1 MSVTPR
7 ASLLVAVLDRER
19 YLPLAIESALAQSC
33 PDLELLVWDDGSTD
47 RSAAIALEYA
57 ARDPRVRLVGR
68 ERLGLNGAMRALV
81 AASRAPL
88 FGFLDSDDLLER
100 RALEETLAVL
110 DGDPDVGLV
119 YTDYVTIDERG
130 GVTGYGSRCRI
141 PYSPDRLLVDFM
153 TFHFRLIRRSAY
165 LAAGGVDPERE
176 WAPDYDLCLRLSEKV
191 AFAHLPVPLY
201 FYRVH
206 GDTMSATCRE
216 AQSACSF
223 RAVQNALQRRGL
235 AGRLAVERL
244 PGGRLRLRPQRGHP
258 LR

>member
-1 MSVTPR
+1 MPVSPR
-7 ASLLVAVLDRER
+7 ASILVAVRDRER
-19 YLPLAIESALAQSC
+19 YLPLAIESALAQSF
-33 PDLELLVWDDGSTD
+33 PDFELLVHDDGSTD
-47 RSAAIALEYA
+47 RSADIALAYA
-57 ARDPRVRLVGR
+57 ARDRRVRLVGR

-81 AASRAPL
+81 GASRAPL

-100 RALEETLAVL
+100 RALAETLSVL
-110 DGDPDVGLV
+110 DEDPEIGVV
-119 YTDYVTIDERG
+119 YTDYVTIDEAG
-130 GVTGYGSRCRI
+130 AVTGYGSRCRI

-153 TFHFRLIRRSAY
+153 TFHFRLVRRTAY

-191 AFAHLPVPLY
+191 AFAHLPAPLY

-206 GDTMSATCRE
+206 GDALSSVSRE

-223 RAVQNALQRRGL
+223 RAVQSALQRRGL

-244 PGGRLRLRPQRGHP
+244 PEGKLRLRALSG
-258 LR
+258 